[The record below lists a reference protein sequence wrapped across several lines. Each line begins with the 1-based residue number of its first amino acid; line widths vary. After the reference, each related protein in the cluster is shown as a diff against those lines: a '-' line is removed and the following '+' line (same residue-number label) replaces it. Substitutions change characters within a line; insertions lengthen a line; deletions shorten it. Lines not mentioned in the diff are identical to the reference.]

1 MAWLGT
7 WAKRVVISLDHNDID
22 AALSD
27 FPHLIKISA
36 TSGYN
41 NKDITFV
48 FDELQ
53 NNANRK
59 KIAVTTDD
67 GVTECYVEIEH
78 WDHASEKAWLW
89 VMVPDIDPGADTDL
103 YLYYDSSHAD
113 NTTYVG
119 DPNSASAEN
128 VWDDDFKFVSHMRD
142 DPDTSHVRDST
153 SNDNDGAKRTT
164 GEPAVTT
171 LGKIDDAQ
179 DFDGSNDYISIPDN
193 IVTLA
198 DDFTIEIWVNPN
210 LNIENPRWL
219 SLKDDT
225 NNFQFG
231 VFNDDKVFARIFNA
245 VNKTTTYTVPY
256 GEWHYYVF
264 TKESGTQKILVDT
277 VVRAH
282 SSGGITAE
290 TTVSRI
296 GAYDSATS
304 YTADGILD
312 EVRVSGSFRSTAWIS
327 ASYESGRDDLND
339 FGEEETALV
348 APLVLPIGGIPLL
361 ILRPPPRRVP
371 FIKELITFGLIR
383 RPFIRVG
390 RLVGRIRRSFQ
401 DEVVF
406 SATAV
411 KRIDEELS
419 MGGFIVTDDIRNYAW
434 EALFEALEKEK
445 EELIK

>member
-1 MAWLGT
+1 MGLLSGWAW
-7 WAKRVVISLDHNDID
+7 RVKLTIDH
-22 AALSD
+22 A
-27 FPHLIKISA
+27 
-36 TSGYN
+36 
-41 NKDITFV
+41 DITSALANFPVLIYLSPSSGRNSADMSCV
-48 FDELQ
+48 FDELGSD
-53 NNANRK
+53 ANRK
-59 KIAVTTDD
+59 KIAVTTSD
-67 GVTECYVEIEH
+67 GTTECYVEIEK
-78 WDHASEKAWLW
+78 WDDANEHAWLW
-89 VMVPDIDPGADTDL
+89 VKVPNIASGADTDL
-103 YLYYDSSHAD
+103 YLYYDSTHAD
-113 NTTYVG
+113 NTAHVG
-119 DPNSASAEN
+119 DPNSTPAEN
-128 VWDDDFKFVSHMRD
+128 VWDANFKFVSHMRD